1 MFHLDG
7 YLKRAVSLNV
17 MLAHGWDFDDVHVL
31 AERKY
36 MDLLP
41 TGLPQD

>member
-17 MLAHGWDFDDVHVL
+17 MLAHGWDFDDVQVVTD
-31 AERKY
+31 RKY

-41 TGLPQD
+41 TGPPQD